1 MREVRVKRGLTWYG
15 VIGWRMVKTWD
26 LKGFKG
32 VNKEIDI

>member
-1 MREVRVKRGLTWYG
+1 MVWSDGMG
-15 VIGWRMVKTWD
+15 RMVKITWD

>member
-1 MREVRVKRGLTWYG
+1 VSKGEKGTYMVWSD
-15 VIGWRMVKTWD
+15 RMENGEDTWD